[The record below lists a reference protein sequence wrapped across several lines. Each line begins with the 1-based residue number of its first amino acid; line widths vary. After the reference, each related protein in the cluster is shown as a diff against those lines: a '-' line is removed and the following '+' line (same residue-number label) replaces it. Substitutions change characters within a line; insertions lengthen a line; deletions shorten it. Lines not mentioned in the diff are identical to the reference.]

1 MESLKTIVE
10 LLSKILEATGVI
22 IIVLGILFFLIKF
35 IISFLKKEPDIFKSL
50 KMGLGKSILI
60 GLEVLIAADII
71 HTVIIDPTLNQV
83 FALGLIVL
91 IRTFL
96 SLSLQVELDGR
107 FPWKK
112 KN

>member
-10 LLSKILEATGVI
+10 MLSKILEAAGVI

-35 IISFLKKEPDIFKSL
+35 IISFLKKKPDIFKSL

-83 FALGLIVL
+83 FALGIIVL

-107 FPWKK
+107 FPWQKK
-112 KN
+112 T

>member
-10 LLSKILEATGVI
+10 QLSKILEAAGVI

-35 IISFLKKEPDIFKSL
+35 IISLLKKESDNFKSL

-83 FALGLIVL
+83 FALGVIVL

-107 FPWKK
+107 FPWQKK
-112 KN
+112 T

>member
-10 LLSKILEATGVI
+10 QLSKILEAAGVI

-35 IISFLKKEPDIFKSL
+35 IISLLKKESDNFKSL

-83 FALGLIVL
+83 FALGIIVL

-107 FPWKK
+107 FPWQKK
-112 KN
+112 T

>member
-10 LLSKILEATGVI
+10 QLSKILEAAGVI

-35 IISFLKKEPDIFKSL
+35 IISLLKKKPDIFKSL

-107 FPWKK
+107 FPWQK